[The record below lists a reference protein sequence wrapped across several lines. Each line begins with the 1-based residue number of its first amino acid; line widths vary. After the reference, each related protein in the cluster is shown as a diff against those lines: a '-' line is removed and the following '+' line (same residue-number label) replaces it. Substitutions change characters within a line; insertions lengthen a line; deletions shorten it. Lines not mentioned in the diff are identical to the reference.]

1 MAILTSATSTNAVT
15 DSATLISSTSN
26 SETSRT
32 SENSGGIGST
42 SSTISSAAT
51 TTAVAKP
58 GFFGKVS
65 AFACSIIDRICKAFE
80 KCFASIKGLFGR
92 PAATP
97 TTVDADSAIIKE
109 KQALI
114 NKERQ
119 ALKDLKASLSNE
131 KQALKD
137 LKAFLESDVTTDV
150 AINSYTHFLPKPE
163 FGASDIFQSLKK
175 KIYDLAKAKNDDMG
189 VAGGFENLDWA
200 GEAIK
205 KNPKNAYAIQ
215 ALTDLIKCEFYCIG
229 QRFIRV

>member
-1 MAILTSATSTNAVT
+1 MVCPTSATSTNADIAPAILTSV
-15 DSATLISSTSN
+15 TSN

-65 AFACSIIDRICKAFE
+65 AFACSIIDRIYKAFE

-97 TTVDADSAIIKE
+97 TTVDADSAIIK
-109 KQALI
+109 
-114 NKERQ
+114 
-119 ALKDLKASLSNE
+119 E